1 MGLVRRVVRR
11 KAPGRGMVDTPEG
24 DWYAF
29 MFQDRGPLGRA
40 PVVMPMTFDEEG
52 FPVLGDH
59 GRVPRTVS
67 PVRTDGVPAC
77 APLNGDDDFRYAPDA
92 DGIVRLAP
100 FWQFSHNPDPEGW
113 SVEKSASAHS
123 VTTGPGAGTA
133 SYSVGRRP
141 KSPSPSIV
149 SLSAGRPI
157 MTR

>member
-1 MGLVRRVVRR
+1 MPAGSKYLKTEDCFLADSLTGPFRGKNILDDNMGYRDFGV
-11 KAPGRGMVDTPEG
+11 AQGGMVDTPEG

-59 GRVPRTVS
+59 GRVPRIVS

-92 DGIVRLAP
+92 DGIVL
-100 FWQFSHNPDPEGW
+100 
-113 SVEKSASAHS
+113 
-123 VTTGPGAGTA
+123 
-133 SYSVGRRP
+133 
-141 KSPSPSIV
+141 
-149 SLSAGRPI
+149 SLI
-157 MTR
+157 HI